1 MMSLGPFVYMT
12 NVQLNENKY
21 SEMGF
26 ASKNIPGKKSNVLAK
41 CISAELLMQ
50 CKMIISNI

>member
-1 MMSLGPFVYMT
+1 MLHIAALMAAPGPSVYMT

-26 ASKNIPGKKSNVLAK
+26 ASKNTQGKRR
-41 CISAELLMQ
+41 LMY
-50 CKMIISNI
+50 